1 MNGTSGAGGVRRIHE
16 APPVDPGKTPESA
29 TREKGVVQQ
38 EPASPPEI
46 APHETVKPARRDKP
60 GAARQAEATPA
71 KFDELIHSPNRLRIM
86 ATLAAVSEI
95 DFATLE
101 ENVEITTQLMSK
113 QLKLL
118 AEAGY
123 LAMEKRP
130 EVVGRPRTWVALTPA
145 GRRAYA
151 GHVNALREIT
161 RRF

>member
-1 MNGTSGAGGVRRIHE
+1 MNN
-16 APPVDPGKTPESA
+16 PVNRG
-29 TREKGVVQQ
+29 
-38 EPASPPEI
+38 
-46 APHETVKPARRDKP
+46 KP
-60 GAARQAEATPA
+60 GAARQAEDTPA

-118 AEAGY
+118 SEAGY
-123 LAMEKRP
+123 LVMEKRP
-130 EVVGRPRTWVALTPA
+130 EVVGRPRTWVTLTAA

-161 RRF
+161 QRL